1 MNMKAIFFFPVILFS
16 MGLSPFAH
24 SQDSDPDPDL
34 PQPFNPQLAEP
45 LLASPPFTRSVNLS
59 DKLVLTGIAFIE
71 GKPVA
76 TILDTE
82 KKQSYVLSEEPNAQG
97 WKLAETSATIQ
108 LDRTQAK
115 IMVGGEIVTVRY
127 SKTQLTPEN
136 TKGAR
141 PGGEGDRGR
150 GERSD
155 RGDRGGERRGPDPA
169 VRARI
174 EALPEATRRKLFE
187 EMGQNRERFRNMS
200 DTERR
205 EFFNRELERAE
216 RRARE

>member
-1 MNMKAIFFFPVILFS
+1 MKPFIIILLSFSLYPLAFP
-16 MGLSPFAH
+16 
-24 SQDSDPDPDL
+24 QDPDL
-34 PQPFNPQLAEP
+34 PQPFNPAMAEP
-45 LLASPPFTRSVNLS
+45 PLASPPFTRSVNLS

-82 KKQSYVLSEEPNAQG
+82 KKQSYVLSEEPNAEG

-150 GERSD
+150 GD
-155 RGDRGGERRGPDPA
+155 RGDRGDRRESRRGPDPET
-169 VRARI
+169 RARF
-174 EALPEATRRKLFE
+174 EALPEDARRKLFE
-187 EMGQNRERFRNMS
+187 EMRENRDRLQGMS
-200 DTERR
+200 DTERSDYFKR
-205 EFFNRELERAE
+205 QLERAE